1 MTVNYIPV
9 LSVRPS
15 EIIALTEVPDIAKER
30 MLPLFLV
37 RPWLGQGPL
46 LRATDRVRH
55 AVGARRWIANLDVS
69 YSGEDDESLADMARL
84 QASSGGFEN
93 WKRFVDDMPNCVP
106 SAIVCDDIEDFTA
119 QVSSLSELGRG
130 VAIRFNKRVTNDIS
144 PYVMELSKLQLP
156 EVYVVIDYGQ
166 RDMRLLNEVGT
177 AISDCKLV
185 MAELPDVNLAISAT
199 TFPSSFEAESETIY
213 ERVFHSSVAQ
223 GIPSNTLIYS
233 DHGSTRVSEQ
243 KGGGTPRPRIDLPLD
258 NNWHFF
264 RSNLV
269 RKEDMGK
276 DEYISLR
283 DEEYKKMAEL
293 AMNSRHWD
301 HSLNI
306 WGTQFIKITQLGSGF
321 GINSPAKST
330 ACRIN
335 IHLTRQALYGASIA
349 PRDFEEDWQD

>member
-9 LSVRPS
+9 MSVRPS
-15 EIIALTEVPDIAKER
+15 EIIALTEVPDVAKDR

-55 AVGARRWIANLDVS
+55 AIGERKWIASLDVS
-69 YSGEDDESLADMARL
+69 YKGEDAESLADMARL
-84 QASSGGFEN
+84 QVAENGFAN
-93 WKRFVDDMPNCVP
+93 WKNFVGNLPNCIP
-106 SAIVCDDIEDFTA
+106 SAIVCGDIGDFRT
-119 QVSSLSELGRG
+119 QIIGLRELGRG
-130 VAIRFNKRVTNDIS
+130 LAVRFDRRTTSDIS
-144 PYVMELSKLQLP
+144 PYVFELSKIDFP
-156 EVYVVIDYGQ
+156 ELYVVIDYGQ
-166 RDMRLLNEVGT
+166 RNARLLSDVET
-177 AISDCKLV
+177 AISDCKIV
-185 MAELPDVNLAISAT
+185 MDGLPDVNLAISAT

-243 KGGGTPRPRIDLPLD
+243 QGGGVPRPRIDLPRD

-269 RKEDMGK
+269 RKEDMSR

-283 DEEYKKMAEL
+283 DEEYKAMADL
-293 AMNSRHWD
+293 AIKSRHWD
-301 HSLNI
+301 PNLNI
-306 WGTQFIKITQLGSGF
+306 WGTQFIKITQLGSGY

-335 IHLTRQALYGASIA
+335 IHLTRQALYGASLSS
-349 PRDFEEDWQD
+349 RDFEEDWED